1 MKNLVVLATTLAIV
15 FFACK
20 KDEPQN
26 IDDTPVPEPKV
37 SMMPLKEGNYW
48 VYQRFSVD
56 TNGISTT
63 NGQNDSL
70 YISGKEVI
78 HGDTFYVIEGSNYF
92 LFTPNNF
99 PQEKAYIRDSVGYII
114 DETGLIYYSE
124 NNYTDTL
131 STATDSI
138 AQIVRYTY
146 MAYKDSLITV
156 PAGTYSQTSTLLT
169 TVLFWNPNYP
179 WGPRR
184 DSYYTYAKNIGLINR
199 RAFYSSPSN
208 YFEFRLLRYHVSP

>member
-1 MKNLVVLATTLAIV
+1 MKNLVILATTLAIV

-48 VYQRFSVD
+48 VYSSCNVD
-56 TNGISTT
+56 TNGVDKPPYNT
-63 NGQNDSL
+63 DSI

-78 HGDTFYVIEGSNYF
+78 HGDTFYTIGGSNYF
-92 LFTPNNF
+92 LFNPDMPGQNT
-99 PQEKAYIRDSVGYII
+99 YIRDSSGYLV
-114 DETGLIYYSE
+114 DQHGVIYYSE

-131 STATDSI
+131 GTFTEPI
-138 AQIVRYTY
+138 MPINGYTF
-146 MAYKDSLITV
+146 MAYKDSSVIV
-156 PAGTYSQTSTLLT
+156 PAGTFNQTATLLT
-169 TVLFWNPNYP
+169 TYLFPNPDYH

-184 DSYYTYAKNIGLINR
+184 DAYYTYAKGVGLIKR
-199 RAFYSSPSN
+199 RVFFASPPD
-208 YFEFRLLRYHVSP
+208 YIEYRLLRYHVTP